1 MTATPVME
9 AAVDAPVIGAAAP
22 ARPSISLPPQTV
34 IGHRADG
41 RPIRLIAG
49 GAPDDD
55 NDIEVDDDAGDE
67 ETDLEEPDETDAD
80 TDEDDDEE
88 EPSAKAQAKPGPRK
102 TAAAKP
108 VPAAPAA
115 PVADSSWTPPTRED
129 HERMKRTLAARKA
142 EKLDLQ
148 RQLNELRA
156 KTAEAE
162 TETEKAIREAAEA
175 GERRFKEPLVRTAAR
190 AALIQAGALAS
201 TEGDKEKGEAKLRR
215 LLKLVDM
222 ADVSVDSDTGE
233 VLGLDEQVEA
243 MQADYPEL
251 FKAPVAEQPKLKPR
265 PTAAAKKPAPEKPKS
280 TWERHAAA
288 VLKA

>member
-1 MTATPVME
+1 ME
-9 AAVDAPVIGAAAP
+9 AAVDAPVIGAAAL
-22 ARPSISLPPQTV
+22 ARPHISLPPQTV
-34 IGHRADG
+34 IGYRADG

-55 NDIEVDDDAGDE
+55 TDVDLDDD
-67 ETDLEEPDETDAD
+67 TEPDPDPEAELEPD
-80 TDEDDDEE
+80 DEDDDEE
-88 EPSAKAQAKPGPRK
+88 EKQDPPKPGPRK
-102 TAAAKP
+102 AVPAKP
-108 VPAAPAA
+108 AEPAAPA
-115 PVADSSWTPPTRED
+115 DDWKPPTKDE
-129 HERMKRTLAARKA
+129 HERMRRTLAARKA

-162 TETEKAIREAAEA
+162 TETDRAVREAAEA
-175 GERRFKEPLVRTAAR
+175 GERKFKTPLVHSAAR

-201 TEGDKEKGEAKLRR
+201 VEGDKAKGEARIKR

-222 ADVSVDSDTGE
+222 DEVTVDSDTGE

-251 FKAPVAEQPKLKPR
+251 FAKPAAPEPKLKPR
-265 PTAAAKKPAPEKPKS
+265 PTAAPKAPAPEKPKNS
-280 TWERHAAA
+280 WERHAAA
-288 VLKA
+288 ALKQS

>member
-1 MTATPVME
+1 ME

-34 IGHRADG
+34 IGYRADG
-41 RPIRLIAG
+41 RPIRVIAG
-49 GAPDDD
+49 GAQDDD
-55 NDIEVDDDAGDE
+55 NDIEVDDAGEDTDLD
-67 ETDLEEPDETDAD
+67 ETDESDAD

-88 EPSAKAQAKPGPRK
+88 EPAAKVTPKPGPRK
-102 TAAAKP
+102 TAAVKP
-108 VPAAPAA
+108 APAAPAA
-115 PVADSSWTPPTRED
+115 DSDWTPPSRED
-129 HERMKRTLAARKA
+129 HERMKRTLAARKT

-148 RQLNELRA
+148 RQLNEERA
-156 KTAEAE
+156 KNAAAE

-222 ADVSVDSDTGE
+222 NDVSVDSDTGE

-251 FKAPVAEQPKLKPR
+251 FKAPVTEQPKLKPR
-265 PTAAAKKPAPEKPKS
+265 PTAAAKKPAPDKPKS

-288 VLKA
+288 VLKS